1 MKFRRPH
8 DHTKVK
14 MHTDGAHAG
23 ASTTH
28 WDWLAPD
35 TFLIHG

>member
-1 MKFRRPH
+1 MKFRRLYV
-8 DHTKVK
+8 HTEVT
-14 MHTDGAHAG
+14 MCMDGAHAG